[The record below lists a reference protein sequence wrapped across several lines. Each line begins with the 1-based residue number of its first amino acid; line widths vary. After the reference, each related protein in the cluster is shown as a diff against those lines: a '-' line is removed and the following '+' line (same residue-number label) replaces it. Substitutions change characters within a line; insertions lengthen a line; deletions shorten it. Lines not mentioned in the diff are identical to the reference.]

1 MENDKGA
8 RGRTAVRIFKNKWFA
23 KFASKEG
30 ISDEKLIQAVSE
42 AEAGNIDADYG
53 GGVIKQRIARPMEG
67 KSGGYRSIILY
78 RKKDKAF
85 FVYGFA
91 KSVMANIDKADV
103 KGFKQLAK
111 VMLDLTDEELKT
123 LLKNK
128 EIEEVES

>member
-1 MENDKGA
+1 M
-8 RGRTAVRIFKNKWFA
+8 RIFKNKWFA

-30 ISDEKLIQAVSE
+30 ISDEKLIKAVE
-42 AEAGNIDADYG
+42 DAEAGNIDVDYG
-53 GGVIKQRIARPMEG
+53 GGVIKQRIARPKEG

-78 RKKDKAF
+78 RKENRAF

-91 KSVMANIDKADV
+91 KSVMENIDKTDV
-103 KGFKQLAK
+103 KGFKKLAK
-111 VMLDLTDEELKT
+111 VMLDLTDEELKI

>member
-1 MENDKGA
+1 M
-8 RGRTAVRIFKNKWFA
+8 RIFKNKWFA

-30 ISDEKLIQAVSE
+30 IGDEKLIQAVM
-42 AEAGNIDADYG
+42 EAGAGSIDADYG
-53 GGVIKQRIARPMEG
+53 GGVIKQRIARPKEG

-78 RKKDKAF
+78 RKEDKAF

-91 KSVMANIDKADV
+91 KSVMENIDKTDV

-111 VMLDLTDEELKT
+111 VMLDLTDEELKI

-128 EIEEVES
+128 EIEEVEA